1 MMAVK
6 DVEVVLYSIVSTTI
20 SSLGLFFIILINPV

>member
-20 SSLGLFFIILINPV
+20 SSLGLFFSLLY